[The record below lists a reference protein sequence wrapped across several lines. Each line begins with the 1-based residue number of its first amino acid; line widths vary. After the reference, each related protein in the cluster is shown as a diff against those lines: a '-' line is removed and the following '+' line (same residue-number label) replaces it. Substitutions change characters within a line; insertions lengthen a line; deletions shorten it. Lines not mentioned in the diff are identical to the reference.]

1 MFPLFNKNFFNSML
15 DDQKVLEMK
24 APNGALYRFSTNA
37 IDEDTFN
44 SFHNKLEEA
53 VKSNDQNAFDQTWN
67 QLTTNNKLIPN
78 IENEFHQFHHHVQ
91 QLFQGTSPFF
101 NKHDSTLLNEP
112 FFTEPKRLSEESID
126 NQIEHYQQKIDE
138 LQIKKN
144 SMDTEKRKL
153 QIKEEIVNKK
163 NSIDAKLEEFA
174 KNLDH
179 DELKKTLTDEMTT
192 LNEEIKQ
199 LENELQNL
207 S

>member
-1 MFPLFNKNFFNSML
+1 ML

-37 IDEDTFN
+37 IDEDTFD
-44 SFHNKLEEA
+44 SFQNKLEEA
-53 VKSNDQNAFDQTWN
+53 VKNNDQNGFDQTWN
-67 QLTTNNKLIPN
+67 QLTTNNKLIQN
-78 IENEFHQFHHHVQ
+78 IENEFHHVQ

-101 NKHDSTLLNEP
+101 NKHDISLLNEP
-112 FFTEPKRLSEESID
+112 FFTEPKTLSEESID

-138 LQIKKN
+138 LQIKKS

-163 NSIDAKLEEFA
+163 SSIDAKLEEFA